1 MMGSIV
7 QLALLLGGASAARRR
22 LDDASCYDD
31 ASWYIGDSPHK
42 DCGYLSKKEH
52 LCAKKDQATKTVGY
66 EACPYA
72 CGLCDAGTDSTS
84 WYATG
89 KPKNDCDWIGEKPDA
104 RCGKK
109 DADTKV
115 EAWCAARRAPFVRPP
130 VPPLSSGRRLGTP
143 APRPAAA
150 STTTTRSPRQQHQP
164 PWQPTQRPATTRSSC
179 RTGPS
184 WRRRSP
190 PTRPAL
196 KFRTT

>member
-1 MMGSIV
+1 MMGGIV

-31 ASWYIGDSPHK
+31 ASWYIGGSPHK

-89 KPKNDCDWIGEKPDA
+89 KPKNDCDWIVGFRRPSVRA
-104 RCGKK
+104 RH
-109 DADTKV
+109 D
-115 EAWCAARRAPFVRPP
+115 PP
-130 VPPLSSGRRLGTP
+130 PP
-143 APRPAAA
+143 A
-150 STTTTRSPRQQHQP
+150 
-164 PWQPTQRPATTRSSC
+164 
-179 RTGPS
+179 
-184 WRRRSP
+184 
-190 PTRPAL
+190 
-196 KFRTT
+196 

>member
-1 MMGSIV
+1 MMGGIV

-31 ASWYIGDSPHK
+31 ASWYIGGSPHK

-89 KPKNDCDWIGEKPDA
+89 KPKNDCDWIVGFRRPSVRA
-104 RCGKK
+104 RH
-109 DADTKV
+109 D
-115 EAWCAARRAPFVRPP
+115 PP
-130 VPPLSSGRRLGTP
+130 P
-143 APRPAAA
+143 A
-150 STTTTRSPRQQHQP
+150 
-164 PWQPTQRPATTRSSC
+164 
-179 RTGPS
+179 
-184 WRRRSP
+184 
-190 PTRPAL
+190 
-196 KFRTT
+196 

>member
-1 MMGSIV
+1 MMGGIV

-31 ASWYIGDSPHK
+31 ASWYIGGSPHK

-89 KPKNDCDWIGEKPDA
+89 KPKNDCDWIVGFRRPSVRARHDA
-104 RCGKK
+104 PPPRR
-109 DADTKV
+109 ARTRTR
-115 EAWCAARRAPFVRPP
+115 AAARRTRTPRSTP
-130 VPPLSSGRRLGTP
+130 GTP
-143 APRPAAA
+143 ARRPAAA
-150 STTTTRSPRQQHQP
+150 PATTATRPTRASPTFTTRSR
-164 PWQPTQRPATTRSSC
+164 TASAAATTIRTTRSGP
-179 RTGPS
+179 TGS
-184 WRRRSP
+184 A
-190 PTRPAL
+190 TAAI
-196 KFRTT
+196 